1 MVLSIIEPIHIE
13 SSRLCCIRFK
23 AKFGLLYIFNVYM
36 PCDNT
41 SPNNFCEYNKV
52 LSIISTYINTHN
64 VVYCIIGGD
73 MNTDIIRI
81 KSTNTISSNNFIVNE
96 DMKLVIKTCFNVIQF
111 TYTGINGSRS
121 LIDHFNYI

>member
-64 VVYCIIGGD
+64 VVYCFIGGD
-73 MNTDIIRI
+73 MNTDIIRT
-81 KSTNTISSNNFIVNE
+81 KCYEEKTNTRQRRRFYKRTFENTT
-96 DMKLVIKTCFNVIQF
+96 K
-111 TYTGINGSRS
+111 
-121 LIDHFNYI
+121 